1 MNLTSSF
8 TSAAL
13 LLIAASTF
21 AQAPSQKF
29 EQGFLDSFPMHHQ
42 EAIEMSQLCVEKAVH
57 PELKGLCQHMISS
70 QTEEKQQM
78 QSWFQS
84 WYGGKGMAPMTDMA
98 KMKAQN
104 QMMMTKLHATSGN
117 KFDHA
122 MMVSMGQHHQ
132 MGIADTQKCVAQ
144 AVHPELKALCGKM
157 GAEQK
162 EDLAKMNTW
171 VKSWQ

>member
-1 MNLTSSF
+1 M
-8 TSAAL
+8 
-13 LLIAASTF
+13 LIAATTF
-21 AQAPSQKF
+21 GQAPSQKF

-42 EAIEMSQLCVEKAVH
+42 EAIEMSNLCVEKATH
-57 PELKGLCQHMISS
+57 QQLKSLCQHMATS
-70 QTEEKQQM
+70 QTDEKQQM

-98 KMKAQN
+98 KMKAQHEL
-104 QMMMTKLHATSGN
+104 MMAKLHATSGE

-122 MMVSMGQHHQ
+122 MMVSMGEHHR

-157 GAEQK
+157 EAEQTD
-162 EDLAKMNTW
+162 DLSKMSSW
-171 VKSWQ
+171 IKSWK